1 MKAIAHFSGH
11 LKRLHLDTEQ
21 ISSCFSLLLVFLKE
35 MPPPHLLEHNTKHTL
50 LRT

>member
-21 ISSCFSLLLVFLKE
+21 ISCFSLLLVFLKE

>member
-11 LKRLHLDTEQ
+11 LKSLQLDTEQ
-21 ISSCFSLLLVFLKE
+21 ISSYFSLLLVLSKE
-35 MPPPHLLEHNTKHTL
+35 IPPPHLLEHNTKHTL